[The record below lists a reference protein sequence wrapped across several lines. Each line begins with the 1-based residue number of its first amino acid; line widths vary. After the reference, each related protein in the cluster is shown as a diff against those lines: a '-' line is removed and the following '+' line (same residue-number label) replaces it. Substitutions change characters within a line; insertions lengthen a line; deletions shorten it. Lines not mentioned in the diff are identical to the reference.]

1 MTATDTPTTSSP
13 TTAAATADVGGP
25 DARSAT
31 HASLTDDVHE
41 RRPKRA
47 DALRNYDALLAAAR
61 AAFATDGTDASLEDI
76 ARRANVGIGTLY
88 RHFPTRRDLFEGV
101 YVNEVDA
108 LVRAAAGLADAPPWE
123 ALVAWLHRFVE
134 YTATKRAII
143 EELAKQSPLFRGC
156 RADIVAA
163 GEPLLQ
169 RAQATGHAR
178 TDIDFDDLLRLVGG
192 ITMQPF
198 SEAAQLERVLGMAID
213 GLRARR

>member
-1 MTATDTPTTSSP
+1 MPTTQEP
-13 TTAAATADVGGP
+13 TLISTLP
-25 DARSAT
+25 DA
-31 HASLTDDVHE
+31 LG

-47 DALRNYDALLAAAR
+47 DALRNYEALLAAAR

-108 LVRAAAGLADAPPWE
+108 LCQAAADLEGTPPWE
-123 ALVAWLHRFVE
+123 ALVTWVRRFVQ

-143 EELAKQSPLFRGC
+143 EELAKQSPLFKGC
-156 RADIVAA
+156 RSEIVAA

-169 RAQATGHAR
+169 RAQAAGDAR
-178 TDIDFDDLLRLVGG
+178 TDINFDDLLRLFGG

-198 SEAAQLERVLGMAID
+198 SEPDQLERVLGMAID
-213 GLRARR
+213 GLRAAR